1 MHAEKNAKP
10 PSPVFND
17 KNCVFG
23 NEHPRFFIN
32 VFSINEKTCA
42 IVFVIIALGG
52 GGTGN
57 FGAARASGL

>member
-1 MHAEKNAKP
+1 
-10 PSPVFND
+10 VFND

-42 IVFVIIALGG
+42 IVFVSIALGG